1 MEGVLSVDVDL
12 FKREVTVEARAGKV
26 TAEALVEAVNQARD
40 SEHSFKARVKETK
53 KKG

>member
-1 MEGVLSVDVDL
+1 MEGVLSVDADL
-12 FKREVTVEARAGKV
+12 VKGEVTVEVRAGKV
-26 TAEALVEAVNQARD
+26 TAEALVEAVNKARD